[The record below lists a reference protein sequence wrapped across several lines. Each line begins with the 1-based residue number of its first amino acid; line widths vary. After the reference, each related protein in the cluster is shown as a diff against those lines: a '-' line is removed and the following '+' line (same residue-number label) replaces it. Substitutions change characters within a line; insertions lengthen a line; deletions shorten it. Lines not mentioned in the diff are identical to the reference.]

1 MILMMMNT
9 MKTRA
14 KKKKKSMKKSM
25 MVKKNKKKR
34 RSTSKMEM
42 MMVNVW
48 NDGCGYGADAAAYES
63 DDDCDAGVCR
73 SSFYDCYAMT

>member
-14 KKKKKSMKKSM
+14 KKKSMKKSM
-25 MVKKNKKKR
+25 MVKKNKKKKR

-42 MMVNVW
+42 MTVNVW

-63 DDDCDAGVCR
+63 DDDCDACVCH
-73 SSFYDCYAMT
+73 SSFYDCYVMT